1 MDDRSC
7 SESWLDSSTA
17 EKLYGQRVRRE
28 AMNPKHYSIL
38 IKWDP
43 RENIYVVTIPELYRC
58 RTHGET
64 HNEAIKNALEV
75 IELWIE
81 DAQKAGDPIPQPSFA
96 A

>member
-1 MDDRSC
+1 M
-7 SESWLDSSTA
+7 
-17 EKLYGQRVRRE
+17 E
-28 AMNPKHYSIL
+28 AMPDTTRYKMYKKHLERLVKQMSPKHYSKL
-38 IKWDP
+38 IQWDP
-43 RENIYVVTIPELYRC
+43 RDNIYVVTIPELYGC

-64 HNEAIKNALEV
+64 YEEAIKNALEV

>member
-1 MDDRSC
+1 MSP
-7 SESWLDSSTA
+7 
-17 EKLYGQRVRRE
+17 
-28 AMNPKHYSIL
+28 NPYSIL
-38 IKWDP
+38 IQWDP
-43 RENIYVVTIPELYRC
+43 RDKIYVVTILELYGC

-64 HNEAIKNALEV
+64 YEEAIKNALEV

>member
-1 MDDRSC
+1 MKP
-7 SESWLDSSTA
+7 E
-17 EKLYGQRVRRE
+17 
-28 AMNPKHYSIL
+28 HYSIL
-38 IKWDP
+38 IQWDP
-43 RENIYVVTIPELYRC
+43 RDNIYVVTIPELYGC

-64 HNEAIKNALEV
+64 YEEAIKNALEV